1 MSTLKVNKLRDTSG
15 SADAIT
21 LDPNGGAVLA
31 GVTTMTTARVTSG
44 IVTNTFIVGAGVTIS
59 ESGIEASGIGITC
72 ANING
77 GQFSNRNI
85 IVNGAM
91 EVDQRNAGV
100 ATATTLSSSFFAA
113 DRMRVFLYG
122 CGELAASLQRV
133 EDAPAGFHYSNK
145 VTITTPEST
154 GGTPAADD
162 RFSMQNRIEGHD
174 INRLSLGTS
183 GAKDFVI
190 SFYVKASTAGNYGL
204 AVVNSSG
211 SRSYC
216 MLYAAT
222 TSWSRVVLKVPG
234 DTSGTYSTS
243 NSEGLALKFG
253 LYNGSSRSGPDQ
265 GIAGTGTW
273 QSSSSPQGTTGQTQL
288 GGINSATWQ
297 ITGLQ
302 LEAGTEAT
310 PFEFR
315 NIADE
320 VKRCSRYFQQYDGGS
335 NSLFATGFTAG
346 NDFYGGNTLPMGKM
360 RTTPSI
366 AVTGT
371 LSHLNYT
378 HVAVSANVSSLTN
391 QGSGDS
397 SFVVRLQSTTNTTSN
412 AGAYARLVNSNT
424 NLEFRAEL

>member
-15 SADAIT
+15 STDAIT
-21 LDPNGGAVLA
+21 LDPSGGAVLA
-31 GVTTMTTARVTSG
+31 GVTTVTTVKA
-44 IVTNTFIVGAGVTIS
+44 GAGVTITT
-59 ESGIEASGIGITC
+59 SGIDAIGVGITV

-100 ATATTLSSSFFAA
+100 ATVTSLSSSHFAA
-113 DRMRVFLYG
+113 DRNRFFNYG
-122 CGELAASLQRV
+122 CGELVASLQRV
-133 EDAPAGFHYSNK
+133 EDAPAGFNFSNK

-162 RFSMQNRIEGHD
+162 RFSMQHRIEGHD

-183 GAKDFVI
+183 DAKPFVI
-190 SFYVKASTAGNYGL
+190 SFYVKASIAGNYGL
-204 AVVNSSG
+204 AVVNQSG

-253 LYNGSSRSGPDQ
+253 LYTGSGRAGPDQ

-273 QSSSSPQGTTGQTQL
+273 QSSSSPQGTAGQTQL
-288 GGINSATWQ
+288 GGTSSATWQ

-310 PFEFR
+310 PFEYR

-335 NSLFATGFTAG
+335 NTLFATGFTAG
-346 NDFYGGNTLPMGKM
+346 NDFYGGSTLPMGRM

-366 AVTGT
+366 AVIGT

-378 HVAVSANVSSLTN
+378 HTAVSANVSSITN

>member
-15 SADAIT
+15 STDAIT
-21 LDPNGGAVLA
+21 LDPSGGAVLA
-31 GVTTMTTARVTSG
+31 GVTTVTTVKA
-44 IVTNTFIVGAGVTIS
+44 GAGVTITT
-59 ESGIEASGIGITC
+59 SGIDAIGVGITV

-100 ATATTLSSSFFAA
+100 ATVTTSNSSFFAA
-113 DRMRVFLYG
+113 DRNRFFNNNT
-122 CGELAASLQRV
+122 GELVASLQRV
-133 EDAPAGFHYSNK
+133 EDAPAGFNFSNK

-162 RFSMQNRIEGHD
+162 RFSMQHRIEGHD

-183 GAKDFVI
+183 DAKPFVI
-190 SFYVKASTAGNYGL
+190 SFYVKASIAGNYGL
-204 AVVNSSG
+204 AVVNQSG

-253 LYNGSSRSGPDQ
+253 LYTGSGRAGPDQ

-273 QSSSSPQGTTGQTQL
+273 QSSSSPQGTAGQTQL
-288 GGINSATWQ
+288 GGTSSATWQ

-310 PFEFR
+310 PFEYR

-320 VKRCSRYFQQYDGGS
+320 VKRCCRYFQQYDGGS
-335 NSLFATGFTAG
+335 NTLFATGFTAG
-346 NDFYGGNTLPMGKM
+346 NDFYGGSTLPMGRM

-366 AVTGT
+366 AVIGT

-378 HVAVSANVSSLTN
+378 HTAVSANVSSITN

-397 SFVVRLQSTTNTTSN
+397 SFVIRLQSTTNTTSN

>member
-1 MSTLKVNKLRDTSG
+1 
-15 SADAIT
+15 
-21 LDPNGGAVLA
+21 
-31 GVTTMTTARVTSG
+31 
-44 IVTNTFIVGAGVTIS
+44 
-59 ESGIEASGIGITC
+59 
-72 ANING
+72 
-77 GQFSNRNI
+77 
-85 IVNGAM
+85 M

-100 ATATTLSSSFFAA
+100 ATVTSLSSSFFAA
-113 DRMRVFLYG
+113 DRNRFFLYG
-122 CGELAASLQRV
+122 CGELVASLQRV
-133 EDAPAGFHYSNK
+133 EDAPVGFHYSNK

-154 GGTPAADD
+154 GGTPDADD

-234 DTSGTYSTS
+234 DTSGTYSTN

-253 LYNGSSRSGPDQ
+253 LYTGSGRAGPDQ

-273 QSSSSPQGTTGQTQL
+273 QSSSSPQGTAGQTQL

-302 LEAGTEAT
+302 LEAGTEVT

-320 VKRCSRYFQQYDGGS
+320 VKRCCRYYQQFDGGS
-335 NSLFATGFTAG
+335 NSLFATGFTAS
-346 NDFYGGNTLPMGKM
+346 NDFYGGGTLPMGRM

-366 AVTGT
+366 AVMGT

-378 HVAVSANVSSLTN
+378 HTAVSANVSSITN

>member
-15 SADAIT
+15 STDAIT
-21 LDPNGGAVLA
+21 LDPSGGAVLA
-31 GVTTMTTARVTSG
+31 GVTTVTTVKA
-44 IVTNTFIVGAGVTIS
+44 GAGVTITT
-59 ESGIEASGIGITC
+59 SGIDAIGVAVTC

-100 ATATTLSSSFFAA
+100 ATVTSLSSSHFAA
-113 DRMRVFLYG
+113 DRNRFFNYG
-122 CGELAASLQRV
+122 CGELVASLQRV
-133 EDAPAGFHYSNK
+133 EDAPAGFNFSNK

-162 RFSMQNRIEGHD
+162 RFSMQHRIEGHD

-183 GAKDFVI
+183 DAKPFVI
-190 SFYVKASTAGNYGL
+190 SFYVKASIAGNYGL
-204 AVVNSSG
+204 AVVNQSG

-253 LYNGSSRSGPDQ
+253 LYSGSSRSGPDQ

-273 QSSSSPQGTTGQTQL
+273 QSSSSPQGTAGQTQL
-288 GGINSATWQ
+288 GGTGSATWQ

-320 VKRCSRYFQQYDGGS
+320 VKRCCRYFQQYDGGS
-335 NSLFATGFTAG
+335 NTLFATGFTAG
-346 NDFYGGNTLPMGKM
+346 NDFYGGSTLPMGKM
-360 RTTPSI
+360 RTAPTI
-366 AVTGT
+366 AVDGT

-378 HVAVSANVSSLTN
+378 HVAVCANASSLTN

-397 SFVVRLQSTTNTTSN
+397 SFVLRLQSTTNTTSN
-412 AGAYARLVNSNT
+412 AGSYARLVDSST
-424 NLEFRAEL
+424 NLTFDAEI

>member
-15 SADAIT
+15 STDAIT
-21 LDPNGGAVLA
+21 LDPSGGAVLA
-31 GVTTMTTARVTSG
+31 GVTTVTTVKA
-44 IVTNTFIVGAGVTIS
+44 GAGVTITT
-59 ESGIEASGIGITC
+59 SGIDAIGVAVTC

-100 ATATTLSSSFFAA
+100 ATVTSFNSSFFAA
-113 DRMRVFLYG
+113 DRNRFFNNNT
-122 CGELAASLQRV
+122 GELVASLQRV
-133 EDAPAGFHYSNK
+133 EDAPAGFNFSNK

-162 RFSMQNRIEGHD
+162 RFSMQHRIEGHD

-183 GAKDFVI
+183 DAKPFVI
-190 SFYVKASTAGNYGL
+190 SFYVKASIAGNYGL
-204 AVVNSSG
+204 AVVNQSG

-273 QSSSSPQGTTGQTQL
+273 QSSSSPQGTAGQTQL
-288 GGINSATWQ
+288 GGTNSATWQ

-310 PFEFR
+310 PFEYR

-320 VKRCSRYFQQYDGGS
+320 VKRCCRYFQQYDGGS
-335 NSLFATGFTAG
+335 NTLFATGFTAG
-346 NDFYGGNTLPMGKM
+346 NDFYGGSTLPMGKM

-378 HVAVSANVSSLTN
+378 HTAVSANVSSITN

>member
-1 MSTLKVNKLRDTSG
+1 MSTLKVNKIRDTSG

-21 LDPNGGAVLA
+21 LDPSGGAVLA
-31 GVTTMTTARVTSG
+31 GVTTVTTVKA
-44 IVTNTFIVGAGVTIS
+44 GAGVTITT
-59 ESGIEASGIGITC
+59 SGIDAIGVGITV

-100 ATATTLSSSFFAA
+100 ATVTSLSSSHFAA
-113 DRMRVFLYG
+113 DRNRFFNYG
-122 CGELAASLQRV
+122 CGELVASLQRV
-133 EDAPAGFHYSNK
+133 EDAPAGFNFSNK
-145 VTITTPEST
+145 VTITTPESS
-154 GGTPAADD
+154 GGTPASDD
-162 RFSMQNRIEGHD
+162 RFSMQHRIEGHD

-183 GAKDFVI
+183 DAKPFVI
-190 SFYVKASTAGNYGL
+190 SFYVKASIAGNYGL
-204 AVVNSSG
+204 AVVNQSG

-273 QSSSSPQGTTGQTQL
+273 QADGSPQGTTGQTQL
-288 GGINSATWQ
+288 GGTSSATWQ

-310 PFEFR
+310 PFEYR

-320 VKRCSRYFQQYDGGS
+320 VKRCCRYFQQYDGGS
-335 NSLFATGFTAG
+335 NTLFATGFTAG
-346 NDFYGGNTLPMGKM
+346 NDFYGGSTLPMGRM

-366 AVTGT
+366 AVIGT

-378 HVAVSANVSSLTN
+378 HTAVSANVSSITN

>member
-15 SADAIT
+15 STDAIT
-21 LDPNGGAVLA
+21 LDPSGGAVLA
-31 GVTTMTTARVTSG
+31 GVTTVTTVKA
-44 IVTNTFIVGAGVTIS
+44 GAGVTITT
-59 ESGIEASGIGITC
+59 SGIDAIGVGITV

-77 GQFSNRNI
+77 GQFSNRSI

-100 ATATTLSSSFFAA
+100 ATVTSLSSSHFAA
-113 DRMRVFLYG
+113 DRNRFFNYG
-122 CGELAASLQRV
+122 CGELVASLQRV
-133 EDAPAGFHYSNK
+133 EDAPAGFNFSNK

-162 RFSMQNRIEGHD
+162 RFSMQHRIEGHD

-183 GAKDFVI
+183 DAKPFVI
-190 SFYVKASTAGNYGL
+190 SFYVKASIAGNYGL
-204 AVVNSSG
+204 AVVNQSG

-253 LYNGSSRSGPDQ
+253 LYTGSGRAGPDQ

-273 QSSSSPQGTTGQTQL
+273 QSSSSPQGTAGQTQL
-288 GGINSATWQ
+288 GGTGSATWQ

-310 PFEFR
+310 PFEYR

-320 VKRCSRYFQQYDGGS
+320 VKRCCRYFQQYDGGS
-335 NSLFATGFTAG
+335 NTLFATGFTAG
-346 NDFYGGNTLPMGKM
+346 NDFYGGSTLPMGRM

-366 AVTGT
+366 AVIGT

-378 HVAVSANVSSLTN
+378 HTAVSANVSSITN

>member
-15 SADAIT
+15 STDAIT
-21 LDPNGGAVLA
+21 LDPSGGAVLA
-31 GVTTMTTARVTSG
+31 GVTTVTTVKA
-44 IVTNTFIVGAGVTIS
+44 GAGVTITT
-59 ESGIEASGIGITC
+59 SGIDAIGVGITV

-100 ATATTLSSSFFAA
+100 ATVTSLSSSHFAA
-113 DRMRVFLYG
+113 DRNRFFNYG
-122 CGELAASLQRV
+122 CGELVASLQRV
-133 EDAPAGFHYSNK
+133 EDAPAGFNFSNK
-145 VTITTPEST
+145 VTITTPESS
-154 GGTPAADD
+154 GGTPASDD
-162 RFSMQNRIEGHD
+162 RFSMQHRIEGHD

-183 GAKDFVI
+183 DAKPFVI
-190 SFYVKASTAGNYGL
+190 SFYVKASIAGNYGL
-204 AVVNSSG
+204 AVVNQSG

-253 LYNGSSRSGPDQ
+253 LYTGSGRAGPDQ

-288 GGINSATWQ
+288 GGTGSATWQ

-320 VKRCSRYFQQYDGGS
+320 VKRCCRYFQQYDGGS
-335 NSLFATGFTAG
+335 NTLFATGFTAG
-346 NDFYGGNTLPMGKM
+346 NDFYGGSTLPMGRM

-366 AVTGT
+366 AVIGT

-378 HVAVSANVSSLTN
+378 HTAVSANVSSITN

-424 NLEFRAEL
+424 NLTFDAEI

>member
-1 MSTLKVNKLRDTSG
+1 MSTLKVNKIRDTSG

-21 LDPNGGAVLA
+21 LDPSGGAVLA
-31 GVTTMTTARVTSG
+31 GVTTVTTVKA
-44 IVTNTFIVGAGVTIS
+44 GAGVTITTD
-59 ESGIEASGIGITC
+59 GIDAIGVAVTC

-100 ATATTLSSSFFAA
+100 ATVTVANSSFFAA
-113 DRMRVFLYG
+113 DRNRFFNNNT
-122 CGELAASLQRV
+122 GELVASLQRV
-133 EDAPAGFHYSNK
+133 EDAPVGFHYSNK

-154 GGTPAADD
+154 GGTPDADD
-162 RFSMQNRIEGHD
+162 RFSMQHRIEGHD

-190 SFYVKASTAGNYGL
+190 SFYVKASIAGNYGL
-204 AVVNSSG
+204 AVVNQSG

-253 LYNGSSRSGPDQ
+253 LYTGSGRAGPDQ

-273 QSSSSPQGTTGQTQL
+273 QSSSSPQGTAGQTQL
-288 GGINSATWQ
+288 GGTSSATWQ

-320 VKRCSRYFQQYDGGS
+320 VKRCCRYYQQYDGGS
-335 NSLFATGFTAG
+335 NTLFATGFTAS
-346 NDFYGGNTLPMGKM
+346 NDFYGGSTLPMGKM

-366 AVTGT
+366 AVMGT

-378 HVAVSANVSSLTN
+378 HTAVSANVSSITN

>member
-15 SADAIT
+15 STDAIT
-21 LDPNGGAVLA
+21 LDPSGGAVLA
-31 GVTTMTTARVTSG
+31 GVTTVTTVKA
-44 IVTNTFIVGAGVTIS
+44 GAGVTITT
-59 ESGIEASGIGITC
+59 SGIDAIGVAVTC

-100 ATATTLSSSFFAA
+100 ATVTSLSSSHFAA
-113 DRMRVFLYG
+113 DRNRFFNYG
-122 CGELAASLQRV
+122 CGELVASLQRV
-133 EDAPAGFHYSNK
+133 EDAPAGFNFSNK
-145 VTITTPEST
+145 VTITTPESS
-154 GGTPAADD
+154 GGTPASDD
-162 RFSMQNRIEGHD
+162 RFSMQHRIEGHD

-183 GAKDFVI
+183 DAKPFVI
-190 SFYVKASTAGNYGL
+190 SFYVKASIAGNYGL
-204 AVVNSSG
+204 AVVNQSG

-253 LYNGSSRSGPDQ
+253 LYTGSGRAGPDQ

-288 GGINSATWQ
+288 GGTGSATWQ

-310 PFEFR
+310 PFEYR

-320 VKRCSRYFQQYDGGS
+320 VKRCCRYFQQYDGGS
-335 NSLFATGFTAG
+335 NTLFATGFTAG
-346 NDFYGGNTLPMGKM
+346 NDFYGGSTLPMGRM

-366 AVTGT
+366 AVIGT

-378 HVAVSANVSSLTN
+378 HTAVSANVSSITN

>member
-1 MSTLKVNKLRDTSG
+1 MSTLKVNKIRDTSG
-15 SADAIT
+15 STDAIT
-21 LDPNGGAVLA
+21 LDPSGGAVLA
-31 GVTTMTTARVTSG
+31 GVTTVTTVKATTVEA
-44 IVTNTFIVGAGVTIS
+44 GAGVTITT
-59 ESGIEASGIGITC
+59 SGIDAIGVAVTC

-100 ATATTLSSSFFAA
+100 ATVTSLSSSHFAA
-113 DRMRVFLYG
+113 DRNRFFNYG
-122 CGELAASLQRV
+122 CGELVASMQRV
-133 EDAPAGFHYSNK
+133 ADAPAGFYYSNK

-162 RFSMQNRIEGHD
+162 RFSMQHRIEGYD

-183 GAKDFVI
+183 DAKDFVI
-190 SFYVKASTAGNYGL
+190 SFYVKASIAGNYGL
-204 AVVNSSG
+204 AVVNQSG

-234 DTSGTYSTS
+234 DTSGTYGAVNT
-243 NSEGLALKFG
+243 EALALKFG
-253 LYNGSSRSGPDQ
+253 LYCGSNRVGPDQ

-288 GGINSATWQ
+288 GGTSSATWQ

-320 VKRCSRYFQQYDGGS
+320 VKRCCRYFQQYDGGS
-335 NSLFATGFTAG
+335 NTLFATGFTAG
-346 NDFYGGNTLPMGKM
+346 NDFYGGSTLPMGKM

-366 AVTGT
+366 AVMGT
-371 LSHLNYT
+371 ISHLNYT
-378 HVAVSANVSSLTN
+378 HTGVAANVSSITN

>member
-31 GVTTMTTARVTSG
+31 GVTTVTTVKA
-44 IVTNTFIVGAGVTIS
+44 GAGVTITTD
-59 ESGIEASGIGITC
+59 GIDAIGVAVTC

-100 ATATTLSSSFFAA
+100 ATVTVANSSFFAA
-113 DRMRVFLYG
+113 DRNRFFNNNT
-122 CGELAASLQRV
+122 GELVASLQRV
-133 EDAPAGFHYSNK
+133 EDAPVGFHYSNK

-154 GGTPAADD
+154 GGTPDADD
-162 RFSMQNRIEGHD
+162 RFSMQHRIEGHD

-190 SFYVKASTAGNYGL
+190 SFYVKASIAGNYGL
-204 AVVNSSG
+204 AVVNQSG

-253 LYNGSSRSGPDQ
+253 LYTGSGRAGPDQ

-273 QSSSSPQGTTGQTQL
+273 QSSSSPQGTAGQTQL
-288 GGINSATWQ
+288 GGTSSATWQ

-320 VKRCSRYFQQYDGGS
+320 VKRCCRYYQQYDGGS
-335 NSLFATGFTAG
+335 NTLFATGFTAS
-346 NDFYGGNTLPMGKM
+346 NDFYGGSTLPMGKM

-366 AVTGT
+366 AVMGT

-378 HVAVSANVSSLTN
+378 HTAVSANVSSITN

>member
-15 SADAIT
+15 STDAIT
-21 LDPNGGAVLA
+21 LDPSGGAVLA
-31 GVTTMTTARVTSG
+31 GVTTVTTVKA
-44 IVTNTFIVGAGVTIS
+44 GAGVTITT
-59 ESGIEASGIGITC
+59 SGIDAIGVAVTC

-100 ATATTLSSSFFAA
+100 ATVTSLSSSHFAA
-113 DRMRVFLYG
+113 DRNRFFNYG
-122 CGELAASLQRV
+122 CGELVASLQRV
-133 EDAPAGFHYSNK
+133 EDAPAGFNFSNK

-162 RFSMQNRIEGHD
+162 RFSMQHRIEGHD

-183 GAKDFVI
+183 DAKPFVI
-190 SFYVKASTAGNYGL
+190 SFYVKASIAGNYGL
-204 AVVNSSG
+204 AVVNQSG

-253 LYNGSSRSGPDQ
+253 LYSGSSRSGPDQ

-273 QSSSSPQGTTGQTQL
+273 QSSSSPQGTAGQTQL
-288 GGINSATWQ
+288 GGTGSATWQ

-320 VKRCSRYFQQYDGGS
+320 VKRCCRYFQQYDGGS
-335 NSLFATGFTAG
+335 NTLFATGFTAG
-346 NDFYGGNTLPMGKM
+346 NDFYGGSTLPMGRM

-366 AVTGT
+366 AVIGT

-378 HVAVSANVSSLTN
+378 HTAVSANVSSITN

-397 SFVVRLQSTTNTTSN
+397 SFVIRLQSTTNTTSN

>member
-15 SADAIT
+15 STDAIT
-21 LDPNGGAVLA
+21 LDPSGGAVLA
-31 GVTTMTTARVTSG
+31 GVTTVTTVKAGTGVTITTSG
-44 IVTNTFIVGAGVTIS
+44 IDAIGV
-59 ESGIEASGIGITC
+59 GITV

-100 ATATTLSSSFFAA
+100 ATVTSSNSSFFAA
-113 DRMRVFLYG
+113 DRNRFFNNNT
-122 CGELAASLQRV
+122 GELVASLQRV
-133 EDAPAGFHYSNK
+133 EDAPAGFNFSNK

-162 RFSMQNRIEGHD
+162 RFSMQHRIEGHD

-183 GAKDFVI
+183 DAKPFVI
-190 SFYVKASTAGNYGL
+190 SFYVKASIAGNYGL

-253 LYNGSSRSGPDQ
+253 LYTGSGRAGPDQ

-273 QSSSSPQGTTGQTQL
+273 QSSSSPQGTAGQTQL
-288 GGINSATWQ
+288 GGTSNATWQ

-310 PFEFR
+310 PFEYR

-335 NSLFATGFTAG
+335 NTLFATGFTAS
-346 NDFYGGNTLPMGKM
+346 NDFYGGSTLPMGKM

-378 HVAVSANVSSLTN
+378 HTAVSANVSSITN

>member
-15 SADAIT
+15 STDAIT

-31 GVTTMTTARVTSG
+31 GVTTVTTVKA
-44 IVTNTFIVGAGVTIS
+44 GAGVTITTD
-59 ESGIEASGIGITC
+59 GIDAIGVAVTC

-100 ATATTLSSSFFAA
+100 ATVTVANSSFFAA
-113 DRMRVFLYG
+113 DRNRFFNNNT
-122 CGELAASLQRV
+122 GELVASLQRV
-133 EDAPAGFHYSNK
+133 EDAPVGFHYSNK

-154 GGTPAADD
+154 GGTPDADD
-162 RFSMQNRIEGHD
+162 RFSMQHRIEGHD

-190 SFYVKASTAGNYGL
+190 SFYVKASIAGDYGL
-204 AVVNSSG
+204 AVVNQSG

-253 LYNGSSRSGPDQ
+253 LYTGSGRAGPDQ

-273 QSSSSPQGTTGQTQL
+273 QSSSSPQGTAGQTQL
-288 GGINSATWQ
+288 GGTSSATWQ

-320 VKRCSRYFQQYDGGS
+320 VKRCCRYYQQYDGGS
-335 NSLFATGFTAG
+335 NTLFATGFTAS
-346 NDFYGGNTLPMGKM
+346 NDFYGGSTLPMGKM

-366 AVTGT
+366 AVMGT

-378 HVAVSANVSSLTN
+378 HTAVSANVSSITN

>member
-15 SADAIT
+15 STDAIT
-21 LDPNGGAVLA
+21 LDPSGGAVLA
-31 GVTTMTTARVTSG
+31 GVTTVTTVKA
-44 IVTNTFIVGAGVTIS
+44 GAGVTITT
-59 ESGIEASGIGITC
+59 SGIDAIGVGITV

-100 ATATTLSSSFFAA
+100 ATVTSLSSSHFAA
-113 DRMRVFLYG
+113 DRNRFFNYG
-122 CGELAASLQRV
+122 CGELVASLQRV
-133 EDAPAGFHYSNK
+133 EDAPAGFNFSNK
-145 VTITTPEST
+145 VTITTPESS
-154 GGTPAADD
+154 GGTPASDD
-162 RFSMQNRIEGHD
+162 RFSMQHRIEGHD

-183 GAKDFVI
+183 DAKPFVI
-190 SFYVKASTAGNYGL
+190 SFYVKASIAGNYGL
-204 AVVNSSG
+204 AVVNQSG

-253 LYNGSSRSGPDQ
+253 LYTGSGRAGPDQ

-273 QSSSSPQGTTGQTQL
+273 QSSSSPQGTAGQTQL
-288 GGINSATWQ
+288 GGTGSATWQ

-310 PFEFR
+310 PFEYR

-320 VKRCSRYFQQYDGGS
+320 VKRCCRYFQQYDGGS
-335 NSLFATGFTAG
+335 NTLFATGFTAG
-346 NDFYGGNTLPMGKM
+346 NDFYGGSTLPMGRM

-366 AVTGT
+366 AVIGT

-378 HVAVSANVSSLTN
+378 HTAVSANVSSITN

-397 SFVVRLQSTTNTTSN
+397 SFVIRLQSTTNTTSN